1 MKKILSILSVALV
14 AIIFAACSNNSPA
27 GVVEEYVSCLQNG
40 KYDKAVELFHFK
52 EALTDDKK
60 AFMISLIGKSAEQ
73 YKEKGGIASVKI
85 DNVEVTEDGEAA
97 TVFYTT
103 TYGNGSTKE
112 DKDKVI
118 KVDGKWLLDS
128 GK

>member
-40 KYDKAVELFHFK
+40 KYAEAVELFHFK
-52 EALTDDKK
+52 KALDDDQKQYL
-60 AFMISLIGKSAEQ
+60 ASIIERAAEQ
-73 YKEKGGIASVKI
+73 YKEKGGIASIKVNDVK
-85 DNVEVTEDGEAA
+85 VTESGDAA
-97 TVFYTT
+97 TVSYTT
-103 TYGNGSTKE
+103 TYGDGSTK
-112 DKDKVI
+112 DDSDKVV
-118 KVDGKWLLDS
+118 KVDGKWLLES